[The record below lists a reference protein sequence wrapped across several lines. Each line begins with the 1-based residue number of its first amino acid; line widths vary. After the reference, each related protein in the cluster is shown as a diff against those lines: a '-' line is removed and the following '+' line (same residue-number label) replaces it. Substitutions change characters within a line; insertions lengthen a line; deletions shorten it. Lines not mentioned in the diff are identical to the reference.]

1 MTGYEDILHLPYN
14 GSKTHRMPSRD
25 RAAQFSPFA
34 ALSGY
39 EEEISEAGRQ
49 VEERIENGEWQTETL
64 NRRLSY
70 LASVQAKRPEADI
83 TYFVPDTAK
92 PGGQYCTIHTRIC
105 RVLKEE
111 GRIETEDHLK
121 IAFSDVLELKIG
133 CAPAKDVIE

>member
-14 GSKTHRMPSRD
+14 GSKTHRMPARD

-39 EEEISEAGRQ
+39 EEEISEAARQ
-49 VEERIENGEWQTETL
+49 VEARVENGEWQTETL
-64 NRRLSY
+64 NRRLNY
-70 LASVQAKRPEADI
+70 LASVQAERPQAEI
-83 TYFVPDTAK
+83 TYFVPDSVK
-92 PGGQYCTIHTRIC
+92 QGGRYRTLRTRIC

-133 CAPAKDVIE
+133 CAPAEDVIE